1 MYKIFAD
8 DTLIYDSTLDDYKIG
23 KGNIDLETNKSG
35 SFVFSIYPDHFYY
48 DKFVRLKTVIT
59 VYKSG
64 KIVFRGRILNDVTDY
79 WNNKVITCEGELG
92 FFQDSVIRPF
102 VFTGTP
108 EELFKKFINEHN
120 SQVDDFKKFKI
131 GTITVV
137 DPNNYIARSN
147 SEYESALA
155 NMNSRLL
162 EDSIGGYFYI
172 THGEDGTDPS
182 PTINYL
188 SDFTKVSS
196 QKIEFGSNLKDYTK
210 TVNAEDIATAII
222 PLGAEVDDGNDNTEN
237 PKLTIKNVNNGVDY
251 VYNSDAVALYGWIFK
266 VVSWDNVTNASI
278 LKSKTEA
285 YLNEIINQNITIELN
300 AIDLH
305 LLDRSIESFS
315 ICDYVQVV
323 STPHNFDSTLLCNKQ
338 SLDLLKPDN
347 DSLVL
352 GYTYSTFTETSSKMS
367 TSISKIGNIQTSI
380 TNITNKMTILNETVG
395 NTSKDAETALENYQ
409 NVSTELSTVSGDL
422 EAIAGVVTE
431 NARNIATNANNIATN
446 AENITNNAEDIAR
459 IDSDMIKM
467 NTFSQVV
474 DTISANANVAIDI
487 AISLPEGSTVLSAY
501 AYLVG
506 NTPVQMSINSIN
518 ESNIQVYM
526 KSDTAL
532 TSKTVKVVVFYK

>member
-102 VFTGTP
+102 VFSGTP
-108 EELFKKFINEHN
+108 EELFKKFINDHN

-147 SEYESALA
+147 SAHESTLS
-155 NMNSRLL
+155 NMNSRLI
-162 EDSIGGYFYI
+162 EDSLGGYFYI
-172 THGEDGTDPS
+172 THGDDGTDPI

-222 PLGAEVDDGNDNTEN
+222 PLGAEVDDGNDNTKN

-278 LKSKTEA
+278 LKSKAEA
-285 YLNEIINQNITIELN
+285 YLNEVINQNITIELN

-323 STPHNFDSTLLCNKQ
+323 SAPHNFDSTLLCNKQ

-367 TSISKIGNIQTSI
+367 TSISKIGNMQSSI
-380 TNITNKMTILNETVG
+380 NHISNKMTILNDTVE

-409 NVSTELSTVSGDL
+409 TVSNELSTVSGNL

-467 NTFSQVV
+467 NTFSQVI
-474 DTISANANVAIDI
+474 DTISANTNVAIDI

-518 ESNIQVYM
+518 ESNIKVYM

>member
-8 DTLIYDSTLDDYKIG
+8 DTLIYDSTLEDYKIG

-64 KIVFRGRILNDVTDY
+64 RIVFRGRILNDVTDY
-79 WNNKVITCEGELG
+79 WNNKVVTCEGELG

-102 VFTGTP
+102 TFSGTP
-108 EELFKKFINEHN
+108 EELFVKFINEHN

-137 DPNNYIARSN
+137 DPNNYIGRSN
-147 SEYESALA
+147 SGYESTL
-155 NMNSRLL
+155 NNLNSRLI
-162 EDSIGGYFYI
+162 EDSLGGYFYI
-172 THGEDGTDPS
+172 THGEDGTDPI

-196 QKIEFGSNLKDYTK
+196 QKIEFGSNLKNYTK
-210 TVNAEDIATAII
+210 TVKADDIATAII
-222 PLGAEVDDGNDNTEN
+222 PLGHEVDDGNNNTEN

-266 VVSWDNVTNASI
+266 VVSWDDVTNASI
-278 LKSKTEA
+278 LKSKAEA
-285 YLNEIINQNITIELN
+285 YLNEIVNQNITIELN

-305 LLDRSIESFS
+305 LLDRSIESFNV
-315 ICDYVQVV
+315 CDYVRVI
-323 STPHNFDSTLLCNKQ
+323 SAPHNFDSTLLCNKQ
-338 SLDLLKPDN
+338 SLDLLKPEN

-352 GYTYSTFTETSSKMS
+352 GYTYSTFTETSSKLS
-367 TSISKIGNIQTSI
+367 TSISNIGNMQSSI
-380 TNITNKMTILNETVG
+380 NNISNKLIILNDSVES
-395 NTSKDAETALENYQ
+395 TSKDAETALENYQ
-409 NVSTELSTVSGDL
+409 NVTNELSTVTGDL
-422 EAIAGVVTE
+422 ETIAGVVTE

-446 AENITNNAEDIAR
+446 AENISNNAEDIGRLTA
-459 IDSDMIKM
+459 DMIKM
-467 NTFSQVV
+467 NTFPQTIG
-474 DTISANANVAIDI
+474 TISANTNIAIDI
-487 AISLPEGSTVLSAY
+487 PINLPDGSTVLSAY
-501 AYLVG
+501 AYMEG
-506 NTPVQMSINSIN
+506 NTPVQFSINKIDS
-518 ESNIQVYM
+518 SNVQVYV

-532 TSKTVKVVVFYK
+532 ADKTVKVVVFYK

>member
-8 DTLIYDSTLDDYKIG
+8 DTLIYDSTLEDYKIG

-120 SQVDDFKKFKI
+120 SQVNDFKKFKI

-162 EDSIGGYFYI
+162 EDSLGGYFYI
-172 THGEDGTDPS
+172 THGDDGTDPI

-266 VVSWDNVTNASI
+266 VVSWDNVTNAST
-278 LKSKTEA
+278 LKSKAEA
-285 YLNEIINQNITIELN
+285 YLNEVINQNITIELN

-323 STPHNFDSTLLCNKQ
+323 SSPHNFDSTLLCNKQ
-338 SLDLLKPDN
+338 SLDILKPDN

-409 NVSTELSTVSGDL
+409 NVSNELSTVSGDL

-467 NTFSQVV
+467 NTFSQVI
-474 DTISANANVAIDI
+474 DTISANTNVAIDI

-518 ESNIQVYM
+518 ESNIKVYM